1 MGAFKNPLA
10 TAFRLGHSDL
20 KMPVGKSSA
29 AAALPGREGAHRGG
43 GAVRGRAWA
52 GVAANKFS
60 RSLNATNLFRKHA
73 AAMAPMNPGQASA
86 AASDLSPVAGL
97 GVRPRAKT
105 GKEPS
110 ARTLPSR
117 TEYRHPVHE
126 QFLPNRKNKKGTTES
141 SHAETRFNCA
151 FDLQSRMSCPRKL
164 RAAPAACLRSQ
175 TIGSGVCRV
184 SEILEKLPG
193 LGQVGS
199 GRSEE

>member
-73 AAMAPMNPGQASA
+73 AAMAPMGWDGICRSGLVARGGA
-86 AASDLSPVAGL
+86 LSEA
-97 GVRPRAKT
+97 T
-105 GKEPS
+105 D
-110 ARTLPSR
+110 
-117 TEYRHPVHE
+117 
-126 QFLPNRKNKKGTTES
+126 KN
-141 SHAETRFNCA
+141 
-151 FDLQSRMSCPRKL
+151 
-164 RAAPAACLRSQ
+164 
-175 TIGSGVCRV
+175 
-184 SEILEKLPG
+184 
-193 LGQVGS
+193 
-199 GRSEE
+199 